1 MDKSMDKSKFPSP
14 IARVCGRMDEPKKI
28 SLAEAMKRK
37 LEQKRQQ
44 QGQAEG
50 GSRDHYSS
58 ETKKLQSQIKKKP
71 NNQKKRT
78 GV

>member
-1 MDKSMDKSKFPSP
+1 MKMTEE
-14 IARVCGRMDEPKKI
+14 AGEPKKV

-37 LEQKRQQ
+37 LEQKKQAQTDGKGQQ
-44 QGQAEG
+44 
-50 GSRDHYSS
+50 DHYST
-58 ETKKLQSQIKKKP
+58 ETKKMQSQIKKKP

>member
-1 MDKSMDKSKFPSP
+1 MEEKQAGGELS
-14 IARVCGRMDEPKKI
+14 AEPKKI

-37 LEQKRQQ
+37 LEQKK
-44 QGQAEG
+44 QAQYG
-50 GSRDHYSS
+50 AKGSTDHYSTA
-58 ETKKLQSQIKKKP
+58 TKKMTSQIKKKP